1 MGLSECFCDLFP
13 ITHNKTGTSVVN
25 TKEWKIVSEERGQQL
40 LKKMAVTLIFTTM
53 VFSTNVAEQS
63 KAVSATAMQAQT
75 GDQLYPIEVNGKY
88 GFINGKGKEII
99 EAVYDGYGYSGV
111 SGGKVYVEDH
121 AAKKQYYFSSAGSE
135 LFEYKLRGASVLFN
149 DRSLYTTQVQNA
161 DGGTATRYGYIDSHG
176 KVSIQPIYAKASNF
190 SEGLARVN
198 VGKASGYINTKGE
211 LVIPYRYSS
220 TSDFSEGMAA
230 VMLAFGGK
238 YGYIDTT
245 GKLRITP
252 RYDHATPFSNGAA
265 VVYVN
270 GKYGY
275 IDKNGNYLLTPQ
287 FSMAQPFSEGLA
299 FVERNGVTFYINKK
313 GNKVIQ
319 GFKAGGLFKGGLA
332 PASQGQRYGYIN
344 TSGRFV
350 IKSKFYWADDFN
362 GELAVISLLVPNSR
376 EEIRGYV
383 NRSGAIVWPPAS
395 ELPNGV
401 TKLQ

>member
-1 MGLSECFCDLFP
+1 MFCDLFP

-40 LKKMAVTLIFTTM
+40 LKKMAVTFIFTTM
-53 VFSTNVAEQS
+53 VFSTNVAEESQ
-63 KAVSATAMQAQT
+63 AASATAMQAQT

-99 EAVYDGYGYSGV
+99 EPLYDGYGYSGV
-111 SGGKVYVEDH
+111 SGGTVYVEDH
-121 AAKKQYYFSSAGSE
+121 AAKKQYYFSSAGRE

-149 DRSLYTTQVQNA
+149 DRALYTTQVQNV
-161 DGGTATRYGYIDSHG
+161 DGGTAKRYGYIDSHG
-176 KVSIQPIYAKASNF
+176 KVSIQPIYAQAANF
-190 SEGLARVN
+190 SEGLAQVN

-238 YGYIDTT
+238 YGYIDTI

-252 RYDHATPFSNGAA
+252 RYDQAMPFSNGAA

-299 FVERNGVTFYINKK
+299 FVERNGVTFYIYKK

-383 NRSGAIVWPPAS
+383 NRGGAIVWPPAS

-401 TKLQ
+401 TKQQ

>member
-1 MGLSECFCDLFP
+1 MGLRECFCDLFP

-40 LKKMAVTLIFTTM
+40 LKKLAVTLIFTTM
-53 VFSTNVAEQS
+53 VFSTNVAEHSQ
-63 KAVSATAMQAQT
+63 AASATAMQAQT

-99 EAVYDGYGYSGV
+99 EPLYDGYGYSGV

-149 DRSLYTTQVQNA
+149 DRALYTTQVQNA
-161 DGGTATRYGYIDSHG
+161 DGGTSTRYGYIDSHG
-176 KVSIQPIYAKASNF
+176 KVSIQPIYAKAYNF

-198 VGKASGYINTKGE
+198 VGKAAGYINTEGE

-230 VMLAFGGK
+230 VMLAYGGK

-252 RYDHATPFSNGAA
+252 RYDHAMPFSNGAA

-313 GNKVIQ
+313 GTKVIQ
-319 GFKAGGLFKGGLA
+319 GIKAGGLFKGGLA

-395 ELPNGV
+395 ELPKEGR
-401 TKLQ
+401 

>member
-1 MGLSECFCDLFP
+1 M
-13 ITHNKTGTSVVN
+13 
-25 TKEWKIVSEERGQQL
+25 

-53 VFSTNVAEQS
+53 VFSTNVAGQS
-63 KAVSATAMQAQT
+63 QAASATAIQAQT

-88 GFINGKGKEII
+88 GFINGRGKEII
-99 EAVYDGYGYSGV
+99 EPLYDGYGYSGV

-149 DRSLYTTQVQNA
+149 DRALYTTQVQNA

-176 KVSIQPIYAKASNF
+176 KVIIQPIYANAYNF

-198 VGKASGYINTKGE
+198 VGKAAGYINTEGE

-230 VMLAFGGK
+230 VMLAYGGK

-252 RYDHATPFSNGAA
+252 RYDHAMPFSNGAA

-299 FVERNGVTFYINKK
+299 FVERNGATFYINKK
-313 GNKVIQ
+313 GTKVIQ
-319 GFKAGGLFKGGLA
+319 GIRAGGLFKGGLA

-350 IKSKFYWADDFN
+350 IKSKFYWADDFK

-401 TKLQ
+401 TKPQ

>member
-1 MGLSECFCDLFP
+1 M
-13 ITHNKTGTSVVN
+13 
-25 TKEWKIVSEERGQQL
+25 

-53 VFSTNVAEQS
+53 VFSTTVAGQS
-63 KAVSATAMQAQT
+63 QAASATVMQAQT

-99 EAVYDGYGYSGV
+99 EPLYDGYGYSGV

-149 DRSLYTTQVQNA
+149 DRALYATQVKNA

-176 KVSIQPIYAKASNF
+176 KVIIQPIYANAYNF

-198 VGKASGYINTKGE
+198 VGKAAGYINTEGE

-230 VMLAFGGK
+230 VMLAYGGK

-252 RYDHATPFSNGAA
+252 RYDHAMPFSNGAA

-299 FVERNGVTFYINKK
+299 FVERNGATFYINKK
-313 GNKVIQ
+313 GTKVIQ
-319 GFKAGGLFKGGLA
+319 GIRAGGLFKGGLA

-350 IKSKFYWADDFN
+350 IQSKFYWADDFK

-401 TKLQ
+401 TKPQ

>member
-1 MGLSECFCDLFP
+1 VGLSECLCDLFP
-13 ITHNKTGTSVVN
+13 ITRNKPGTSVVY
-25 TKEWKIVSEERGQQL
+25 TKEWKIVSEERGEQV
-40 LKKMAVTLIFTTM
+40 LKKMALTFLFTTM
-53 VFSTNVAEQS
+53 VFTTNVAEQS
-63 KAVSATAMQAQT
+63 LAASATVMQAQT

-88 GFINGKGKEII
+88 GFINGKGKKVI

-111 SGGKVYVEDH
+111 SGGTVYVENH
-121 AAKKQYYFSSAGSE
+121 AAKKQYYFSSAGSK
-135 LFEYKLRGASVLFN
+135 LFEYKLRDAGILYN
-149 DRSLYTTQVQNA
+149 DRALYTTQVQNS
-161 DGGTATRYGYIDSHG
+161 DGATATRYGYIDSHG
-176 KVSIQPIYAKASNF
+176 KVSVQPIYTRAFNF

-220 TSDFSEGMAA
+220 TSDFSEGMAT
-230 VMLAFGGK
+230 VVLAFGGK
-238 YGYIDTT
+238 HGYIDTT
-245 GKLRITP
+245 GKLRVTP
-252 RYDHATPFSNGAA
+252 RYDYATPFSNGAA

-275 IDKNGNYLLTPQ
+275 IDKNGNYLIKPQ

-313 GNKVIQ
+313 GTKVIQ
-319 GFKAGGLFKGGLA
+319 GFTAGGLFKGGLA

-350 IKSKFYWADDFN
+350 IKSQFYWADAFN
-362 GELAVISLLVPNSR
+362 GELAVISLLDQNSR
-376 EEIRGYV
+376 EEIRGYM
-383 NRSGAIVWPPAS
+383 NRSGAIIWPPAS

-401 TKLQ
+401 TKL

>member
-1 MGLSECFCDLFP
+1 M
-13 ITHNKTGTSVVN
+13 
-25 TKEWKIVSEERGQQL
+25 
-40 LKKMAVTLIFTTM
+40 
-53 VFSTNVAEQS
+53 
-63 KAVSATAMQAQT
+63 
-75 GDQLYPIEVNGKY
+75 
-88 GFINGKGKEII
+88 
-99 EAVYDGYGYSGV
+99 
-111 SGGKVYVEDH
+111 
-121 AAKKQYYFSSAGSE
+121 
-135 LFEYKLRGASVLFN
+135 
-149 DRSLYTTQVQNA
+149 
-161 DGGTATRYGYIDSHG
+161 
-176 KVSIQPIYAKASNF
+176 
-190 SEGLARVN
+190 
-198 VGKASGYINTKGE
+198 GKASGYINTKGE

-230 VMLAFGGK
+230 VMIAFGGK

-275 IDKNGNYLLTPQ
+275 IDKKGNYLLTPQ
-287 FSMAQPFSEGLA
+287 FSMAQPFLEGLA

-313 GNKVIQ
+313 GTKVIQ

-332 PASQGQRYGYIN
+332 PAGQGQRYGY

-362 GELAVISLLVPNSR
+362 GELAVISLLVLNSR